1 MIATRKRPD
10 KRQTVLIEEKL
21 DDIGA
26 KLETSPRN
34 LLNN

>member
-1 MIATRKRPD
+1 MIPARKGPD
-10 KRQTVLIEEKL
+10 KRQTVLTEEKL
-21 DDIGA
+21 GDIGA

>member
-1 MIATRKRPD
+1 MIAAIKGPD
-10 KRQTVLIEEKL
+10 KRQTVLTEEKL

-26 KLETSPRN
+26 RTETSPRN